1 MIKLLFIFL
10 LFVFNCNDDSV
21 SPSTCNIEGPCDLSE
36 NSLMIVNID
45 GIEDFN
51 GEIWYNFNDVQ
62 GVEIIIDELTN
73 PAFQINPDLE
83 QFVLLGESGILNYND
98 LIIVI
103 AFNDGIN
110 SCGLLGVIEEINS
123 STSIV
128 QIELVNSSGYMIEPY
143 ADGCP

>member
-1 MIKLLFIFL
+1 M
-10 LFVFNCNDDSV
+10 
-21 SPSTCNIEGPCDLSE
+21 
-36 NSLMIVNID
+36 
-45 GIEDFN
+45 
-51 GEIWYNFNDVQ
+51 
-62 GVEIIIDELTN
+62 
-73 PAFQINPDLE
+73 
-83 QFVLLGESGILNYND
+83 GESGILNYND